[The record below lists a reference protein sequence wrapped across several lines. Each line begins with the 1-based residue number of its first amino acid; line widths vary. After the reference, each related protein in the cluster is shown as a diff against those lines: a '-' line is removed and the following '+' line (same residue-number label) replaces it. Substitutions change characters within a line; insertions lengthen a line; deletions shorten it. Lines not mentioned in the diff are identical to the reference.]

1 MSEWD
6 NISGFQ
12 QWSDKLG
19 ELLGEAREAAR
30 NPESNARFAISDRL
44 TEFILNS
51 RPNDQAIKALDSLA
65 ARTSQD
71 LMLGTIDERLREIV
85 GRTAEWHQITKQ
97 FSDQAAAA
105 GTQAASIRLEKAHRV
120 ALSLTE
126 SVHRLQDLRSSLSD
140 TDDPEFAR
148 NVGKAVD
155 TLQKLRAQIER
166 VG

>member
-6 NISGFQ
+6 NIEGFQ

-30 NPESNARFAISDRL
+30 NPDSDARFAMSDRL

-51 RPNDQAIKALDSLA
+51 RPNDQAIKALDNLA

-85 GRTAEWHQITKQ
+85 GRTAEWLQITKQ

-105 GTQAASIRLEKAHRV
+105 GEKAAAIRLEKAHRV
-120 ALSLTE
+120 AQSLTE
-126 SVHRLQDLRSSLSD
+126 SVHLLQDLRSSLSD
-140 TDDPEFAR
+140 ADDPEFAR
-148 NVGKAVD
+148 HVSKAVE
-155 TLQKLRAQIER
+155 TLQKLRALIER

>member
-6 NISGFQ
+6 NIEGFQ

-30 NPESNARFAISDRL
+30 NPDSNARFAVSDRL

-51 RPNDQAIKALDSLA
+51 RPNDEAIKALDNLA

-71 LMLGTIDERLREIV
+71 LMLGILDERLREIV

-97 FSDQAAAA
+97 FGDQAVAA
-105 GTQAASIRLEKAHRV
+105 GAQAASIRLEKAHRV
-120 ALSLTE
+120 AQSLTE
-126 SVHRLQDLRSSLSD
+126 SVHLLQELRSSLSD
-140 TDDPEFAR
+140 TDDPEFAKSMA
-148 NVGKAVD
+148 KAVE

>member
-6 NISGFQ
+6 TIEGFP
-12 QWSDKLG
+12 QWSAKLG

-30 NPESNARFAISDRL
+30 NPDSNARFAVSDRL

-51 RPNDQAIKALDSLA
+51 RPNDEAIKALDDLA

-71 LMLGTIDERLREIV
+71 LMLGALDDRLREIV

-97 FSDQAAAA
+97 FSGQAEAA
-105 GTQAASIRLEKAHRV
+105 GSQAASIRLEKVHRV
-120 ALSLTE
+120 ARSLTE
-126 SVHRLQDLRSSLSD
+126 SVHRLQELRSSLGD

-148 NVGKAVD
+148 NMAKAVE

-166 VG
+166 MN

>member
-6 NISGFQ
+6 TINGFQ

-19 ELLGEAREAAR
+19 ELLDTAMEAAR
-30 NPESNARFAISDRL
+30 NPDREARFTVSRRL
-44 TEFILNS
+44 REFIDNS
-51 RPNDQAIKALDSLA
+51 WPNDQAIAALDKIA
-65 ARTSQD
+65 AQTAKD
-71 LMLGTIDERLREIV
+71 LMLDSIDERLGEIV
-85 GRTAEWHQITKQ
+85 GRTAEWQLITKQ
-97 FSDQAAAA
+97 FRDLAAAA

-126 SVHRLQDLRSSLSD
+126 SVHLLQDLRSSLSD

-148 NVGKAVD
+148 NMVKAVD
-155 TLQKLRAQIER
+155 SLQKLRAQIER